1 MILNYPRETG
11 IIKFKANH
19 SLIYL
24 TFKVSGTYIMQDVYL
39 HIILSQI
46 LILQTRISIILS

>member
-24 TFKVSGTYIMQDVYL
+24 TFKVSGTYVLQDVYL